1 MTRAAAPTEA
11 VTPDAA
17 PTDAPDPA
25 ATRPRTQAPAPDR
38 PGQRLA
44 WTVAALLSAL
54 LVVAPATW
62 QAWSYGNTRNDT
74 LIGGSGGRPVTALE
88 IVGGDADV
96 TVTPRT
102 DREVGYRATIGWSLK
117 APTIEQSWLGDT
129 LRLTPHC
136 PGEELLPT
144 LDAGCSVR
152 LGVTVPEGIP
162 VKVTAG
168 SGRVLLSGLGGAVDA
183 EVDSGRVELV
193 GLRGALRAK
202 VGSGTL
208 RATGLTGPQA
218 EIRVGSGR
226 ADAAFVTP
234 PDQVSA
240 RVGSGRLDLTV
251 PAAARFRVRCESG
264 SGRCEV
270 PEALRDAGSSRTL
283 DLEAGVGRAQA
294 TYPAG
299 P

>member
-1 MTRAAAPTEA
+1 MTPAAAPT
-11 VTPDAA
+11 
-17 PTDAPDPA
+17 
-25 ATRPRTQAPAPDR
+25 RAPAPAAAR
-38 PGQRLA
+38 APAPAPAGPGQRLA

-62 QAWSYGNTRNDT
+62 QAWSYGSTRSDT
-74 LIGGSGGRPVTALE
+74 LVGGSGGRPVSALE

-96 TVTPRT
+96 TVTPRA
-102 DREVGYRATIGWSLK
+102 DRQVGYRATIGWSLK
-117 APTIEQSWLGDT
+117 APTIEESWLGDT
-129 LRLTPHC
+129 LRLTPRC
-136 PGEELLPT
+136 PGEEFWPA
-144 LDAGCSVR
+144 AGSCSVR

-168 SGRVLLSGLGGAVDA
+168 SGRVFLSGLGGAVDT
-183 EVDSGRVELV
+183 EVDSGRVDLV

-202 VGSGTL
+202 VGSGSL
-208 RATGLTGPQA
+208 RATGLTGPEA
-218 EIRVGSGR
+218 EFRVGSGR

-234 PDQVSA
+234 PDQVSG
-240 RVGSGRLDLTV
+240 RVGSGRLELTV
-251 PAAARFRVRCESG
+251 PAATRFRVRCETG

-270 PEALRDAGSSRTL
+270 PEALHDAGSSRSL
-283 DLEAGVGRAQA
+283 DIEAGVGRARA

>member
-1 MTRAAAPTEA
+1 MTPAAASP
-11 VTPDAA
+11 AA
-17 PTDAPDPA
+17 TSTDAPA
-25 ATRPRTQAPAPDR
+25 STRARTSAPAPAPAPAPDRDR

-54 LVVAPATW
+54 LVVAPAAW
-62 QAWSYGNTRNDT
+62 QAWSYGNTRSDT
-74 LIGGSGGRPVTALE
+74 LIGDSGGRPVSALE

-96 TVTPRT
+96 TVTPRA
-102 DREVGYRATIGWSLK
+102 DREVGYRATIGWSLR

-129 LRLTPHC
+129 LRLTPRC
-136 PGEELLPT
+136 PGEEFWPA
-144 LDAGCSVR
+144 AGPCSVR

-202 VGSGTL
+202 IGSGTL
-208 RATGLTGPQA
+208 QATGLTGPQA
-218 EIRVGSGR
+218 EIRIGSGR
-226 ADAAFVTP
+226 ADAAFATP
-234 PDQVSA
+234 PDRVSA
-240 RVGSGRLDLTV
+240 RVGSGRLDLIV
-251 PAAARFRVRCESG
+251 PTATRFRVRCESG
-264 SGRCEV
+264 SGSCEV

>member
-1 MTRAAAPTEA
+1 MRRATAPTDA
-11 VTPDAA
+11 VPPDAA
-17 PTDAPDPA
+17 PADAPA
-25 ATRPRTQAPAPDR
+25 ATRARTPAPAPDR

-74 LIGGSGGRPVTALE
+74 LSGGSDGRPVTALE

-96 TVTPRT
+96 TVSPRG
-102 DREVGYRATIGWSLK
+102 DGQVGYRATIGWSLK
-117 APTIEQSWLGDT
+117 APTIEESWLGDT

-136 PGEELLPT
+136 PGEEFLPT
-144 LDAGCSVR
+144 LDAGCSVQ
-152 LGVTVPEGIP
+152 LGVTVPEDVP

-202 VGSGTL
+202 VGSGSL

-234 PDQVSA
+234 PDQVSG
-240 RVGSGRLDLTV
+240 RVGSGRLALTV
-251 PAAARFRVRCESG
+251 PAATRFRVRCEAG
-264 SGRCEV
+264 AGRCQV
-270 PEALRDAGSSRTL
+270 PDGMRDAGSPRRL
-283 DLEAGVGRAQA
+283 DIEAGVGRAVA
-294 TYPAG
+294 MYPAG

>member
-1 MTRAAAPTEA
+1 MTPDPVTPDPVTPAAAPA
-11 VTPDAA
+11 DAPA
-17 PTDAPDPA
+17 PTRAPSPA
-25 ATRPRTQAPAPDR
+25 PVPDR

-54 LVVAPATW
+54 LVVAPAAW
-62 QAWSYGNTRNDT
+62 QLWSHGNTRSDT
-74 LIGGSGGRPVTALE
+74 LTGGSGGRPVTALE

-96 TVTPRT
+96 TVTPRA

-117 APTIEQSWLGDT
+117 APTIEQSWLGGT
-129 LRLTPHC
+129 LRLTPRC
-136 PGEELLPT
+136 PGEEFRLA
-144 LDAGCSVR
+144 AGPCSVR

-193 GLRGALRAK
+193 GLSGALRAK

-240 RVGSGRLDLTV
+240 RVGSGRLDVTV
-251 PAAARFRVRCESG
+251 PAATRFRVRCESG

-270 PEALRDAGSSRTL
+270 PEALRDAGSSRFL
-283 DLEAGVGRAQA
+283 DLEAGVGRARA

>member
-1 MTRAAAPTEA
+1 MT
-11 VTPDAA
+11 
-17 PTDAPDPA
+17 PA
-25 ATRPRTQAPAPDR
+25 AGPARAPSPAPSRVTARGTAATPAPAPAPDR

-62 QAWSYGNTRNDT
+62 QVWSYATARSGT
-74 LIGGSGGRPVTALE
+74 LSGGSGGRPVTALE

-96 TVTPRT
+96 TVSPRG
-102 DREVGYRATIGWSLK
+102 DGQVGYRATIGWSLK
-117 APTIEQSWLGDT
+117 APTIEESWLGDT

-136 PGEELLPT
+136 PGEEFLPT
-144 LDAGCSVR
+144 LDAGCSVQ

-183 EVDSGRVELV
+183 EVDSGRVDLA

-202 VGSGTL
+202 VGSGSL
-208 RATGLTGPQA
+208 RATGLTGTQT

-226 ADAAFVTP
+226 AEAVFVTP
-234 PDQVSA
+234 PDHVNA
-240 RVGSGRLDLTV
+240 RVGSGRLALTV
-251 PAAARFRVRCESG
+251 PAATRFRVRCEAG
-264 SGRCEV
+264 AGRCEV
-270 PEALRDAGSSRTL
+270 PDDMRDAGSSRRL
-283 DLEAGVGRAQA
+283 DLEAGVGRAVA
-294 TYPAG
+294 GYPAG